1 MAGISV
7 EEARDAALPSGTL
20 LLGGRAGLHRSVTG
34 TATLR
39 ARTPAFP
46 ALHGGEL
53 ALVPVPLLRQM
64 EPRPRLDRLI
74 SQLADAGVAAIVF
87 LELTE
92 DERTLLEQAAG
103 AADQHALPVMAA
115 PPHHTAEMVD
125 VALHRHLAG
134 RRETLLRRSQEL
146 QQEFTTLAFA
156 GRGLPAI
163 VERLATITGLPAAW
177 EDRLLELRGWAT
189 PPASVA
195 KAADLPVDLPAL
207 LRGARLPLLRWA
219 KSVRPDASPE
229 VAVLPLRA
237 DGPPGASPWTRLV
250 VAFMA
255 GGQVA
260 GYISLVV
267 QAGAADQ
274 EARLALA
281 GAGLAASIEA
291 LRARAVTEAQGN
303 ATASLVRD
311 WLAGRFDHPGE
322 LASRANQ
329 LGHTPAPPYGV
340 LVLETQRVIPPDGLQ
355 RLAHTMSRATP
366 LDSDAQ
372 GPGAEGKGSRPQRGE
387 PVAGAG
393 EPGTMGGGTG
403 RQATTRPAGAPL
415 PPEGPLAL
423 SAVLD
428 ERRTVLLVPA
438 VSMPAVD
445 AAAAAVH
452 TLLVPLSAEGENAPP
467 IFGGIGRPATRLED
481 VPRAYREAQQAL
493 AIARRLGGRHRV
505 AYFGS
510 LGVYRLLAAVAPT
523 EELSSFYE
531 DTLGPLVAH
540 DQKSGGELLRTL
552 DAYIACGGSPLDT
565 AQRLHAHRNTVLYRL
580 DRIAEL
586 LGVDVRQP
594 EQRLLFHLA
603 LRAGEVLGELQPGA
617 LSHGGVSPSA
627 PHSPSEPPGD
637 GAAQSGPARRPTVH
651 GLSLTGTETQPRRRL
666 ELRRAAV

>member
-1 MAGISV
+1 MAATP
-7 EEARDAALPSGTL
+7 ARD
-20 LLGGRAGLHRSVTG
+20 GRCG
-34 TATLR
+34 
-39 ARTPAFP
+39 PAP
-46 ALHGGEL
+46 A
-53 ALVPVPLLRQM
+53 
-64 EPRPRLDRLI
+64 PRRP
-74 SQLADAGVAAIVF
+74 A
-87 LELTE
+87 
-92 DERTLLEQAAG
+92 
-103 AADQHALPVMAA
+103 
-115 PPHHTAEMVD
+115 
-125 VALHRHLAG
+125 
-134 RRETLLRRSQEL
+134 ETLLRRARSYSRSSPRWPSPVAACRPSSSAWRRSPDCRRPGR
-146 QQEFTTLAFA
+146 TNCWSCGA
-156 GRGLPAI
+156 GQ
-163 VERLATITGLPAAW
+163 
-177 EDRLLELRGWAT
+177 

-366 LDSDAQ
+366 LDSDFQVPA
-372 GPGAEGKGSRPQRGE
+372 PKERIAPWRRADAAPRPRPSRWRNGE
-387 PVAGAG
+387 ASDHPADRRLLLQAAGALG
-393 EPGTMGGGTG
+393 
-403 RQATTRPAGAPL
+403 
-415 PPEGPLAL
+415 
-423 SAVLD
+423 AVLD
-428 ERRTVLLVPA
+428 ERPHRSARSRFPVSVPA
-438 VSMPAVD
+438 FR
-445 AAAAAVH
+445 AAAAAQCTPFLNLPPV
-452 TLLVPLSAEGENAPP
+452 VEENARRSS
-467 IFGGIGRPATRLED
+467 GASAGRQPVWKTSPAPTARPSRPW
-481 VPRAYREAQQAL
+481 PRPSPGR
-493 AIARRLGGRHRV
+493 RHRV
-505 AYFGS
+505 A
-510 LGVYRLLAAVAPT
+510 LLRLARGVPPAGGVAPT

-552 DAYIACGGSPLDT
+552 GH
-565 AQRLHAHRNTVLYRL
+565 LHR
-580 DRIAEL
+580 
-586 LGVDVRQP
+586 
-594 EQRLLFHLA
+594 
-603 LRAGEVLGELQPGA
+603 LRAASRWIPPSASMPTGTPFSTVSTASPSCWAWTCGSRSSVSSSTWPCEREVLGELQPGA
-617 LSHGGVSPSA
+617 LSHGDVSPSA
-627 PHSPSEPPGD
+627 RTPLPSPQ
-637 GAAQSGPARRPTVH
+637 AAGWKSGPARPHRAWPEPDRYRDTA
-651 GLSLTGTETQPRRRL
+651 RRRL
-666 ELRRAAV
+666 ELAPPSSFSLLASPLPAVSLEGR